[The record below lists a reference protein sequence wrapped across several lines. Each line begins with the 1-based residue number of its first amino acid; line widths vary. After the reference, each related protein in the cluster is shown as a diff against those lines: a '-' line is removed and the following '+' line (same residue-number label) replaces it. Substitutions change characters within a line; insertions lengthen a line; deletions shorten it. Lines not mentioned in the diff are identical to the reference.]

1 MKLLLDTHTFI
12 WFVEDAP
19 QLPAKV
25 KNLIEDP
32 QNKIFLSIVS
42 LWEMAIKIQ
51 LKKLLISKSIEEIIH
66 LSAQNGFILLPV
78 LPIHIVRLSQLEFH
92 HRDPF
97 DRMIIAQG
105 IVDDQV
111 IVSKDAI
118 FDNYKVR
125 RIWK

>member
-19 QLPAKV
+19 QLPANV
-25 KNLIEDP
+25 KKLIENP
-32 QNKIFLSIVS
+32 QNEIFLSIVS

-51 LKKLLISKSIEEIIH
+51 LKKLVISKSIEEIIH
-66 LSAQNGFILLPV
+66 LLAQNGFILLPV
-78 LPIHIVRLSQLEFH
+78 IPIHIVRLSQLEFH

-105 IVDDQV
+105 LTEQQKIVG
-111 IVSKDAI
+111 KDII
-118 FDNYKVR
+118 FDKYNAN
-125 RIWK
+125 RIWE